1 MTTRRTQGTG
11 SLTTL
16 ASAKGE
22 LSWYGRWH
30 DENGARVSRKLG
42 RVRHPGS
49 KVGLTE
55 NAAEKELQRRIK
67 LHVAAAPKAAS
78 SEDGPMTFTRADTIY
93 RRHLTRQGRK
103 RTTIVAVESC
113 MRVWV
118 IPFFD
123 SGRPT
128 PMENVSWREIEDLI
142 VKMEDKGLTAKSI
155 HNYIGTISALYR
167 YGINPRRRWSTT
179 NPVDGAELPAV
190 KKSTEIRF
198 LTLEEV
204 RALIRHVPDGP
215 YGPLDRVLYLVAA
228 MTGLR
233 EGELV
238 ALRWMDCDWIAR
250 KVRVRANYVL
260 GEFDTP
266 KSELGSRGVP
276 MALEVAQALAAWQ
289 PRDSADKDLVF
300 PDPITG
306 GPMSNAAILRRY
318 RKALKAADLAN
329 EHVFHDLRHTFG
341 TRAAAAG
348 VPMRTLQAWMG
359 HRDYQTTMRYAD
371 YSPSDHETDMIDKAF
386 TSGMAPAEC
395 ESRPSGDDDPSRD
408 GLSPQDSPR
417 IPVRTATFRGHL
429 QARIGPDTDIAG

>member
-1 MTTRRTQGTG
+1 MSTRRTQGTG

-42 RVRHPGS
+42 RVRQPGS

-67 LHVAAAPKAAS
+67 LHVAAVPKAAAD
-78 SEDGPMTFTRADTIY
+78 EDGPMTFTRADAIY
-93 RRHLTRQGRK
+93 RRHLARQGRK

-123 SGRPT
+123 GGRPT
-128 PMENVSWREIEDLI
+128 PMANVSWRQIEDLI

-155 HNYIGTISALYR
+155 HNYIGTVSALYR
-167 YGINPRRRWSTT
+167 YGMNPRRRWSAT

-190 KKSTEIRF
+190 RKSTEIRF

-204 RALIRHVPDGP
+204 RALVRHVPDGP

-238 ALRWMDCDWIAR
+238 ALRWMDCDWVAR

-289 PRDSADKDLVF
+289 PRDASDKDLVF
-300 PDPITG
+300 ADPITG

-318 RKALKAADLAN
+318 RKALKAAGLAK

-341 TRAAAAG
+341 TRSAAAG

-371 YSPSDHETDMIDKAF
+371 YSPSDHETEMIDKAF
-386 TSGMAPAEC
+386 GAGALPGETAASEQPA
-395 ESRPSGDDDPSRD
+395 
-408 GLSPQDSPR
+408 
-417 IPVRTATFRGHL
+417 
-429 QARIGPDTDIAG
+429 